1 LSGSPETSAAAAEV
15 PASRWINRLGL
26 GFMRALAGLPLPWL
40 RALGWLLGQGLHTVA
55 ARRRRIART
64 NWTLC
69 FPGASARETRRAVR
83 RHFVLFA
90 QAWLDRSWLWEG
102 RAEVVARRLSLT
114 GDLQALAGTRPTVLF
129 APHFVGMD
137 AGWTALTVHLPR
149 RCCGLYAPQLNPDVD
164 RWMAQGRQ
172 RFGDPHIVAM
182 RNGLKPL
189 VGALR
194 GGEPLY
200 LLPDMDYGSRDSVF
214 VPFFGVPAATIAS
227 LSRFARLAKAQVVP
241 VVSRLTP
248 QGYEVMVMPAW
259 ADFPTRDA
267 LADTALMNRR
277 LEGYIAA
284 MPEQYYWLHK
294 RFKTRPPGEAGFYG
308 GD

>member
-1 LSGSPETSAAAAEV
+1 MSVEPDVSPSEEA
-15 PASRWINRLGL
+15 PSRWRNRLGL
-26 GFMRALAGLPLPWL
+26 LFMRALAWLPLWAV

-64 NWTLC
+64 NWVLC
-69 FPGASARETRRAVR
+69 FPNASKRDTQRAVR

-102 RAEVVARRLSLT
+102 RPDVVARRLTLT

-129 APHFVGMD
+129 ASHFVGMD

-149 RCCGLYAPQLNPDVD
+149 RCCGLYAAQLNPDID

-182 RNGLKPL
+182 RGGLKPL
-189 VGALR
+189 VAALCS
-194 GGEPLY
+194 GEPLY

-227 LSRFARLAKAQVVP
+227 LSRFARLGDAQVVP

-248 QGYEVMVMPAW
+248 QGYEVTVMPAW
-259 ADFPTRDA
+259 SDFPTRDA

-277 LEGYIAA
+277 LEAYIAT
-284 MPEQYYWLHK
+284 MPEQYYWVHK
-294 RFKTRPPGEAGFYG
+294 RFKTRPPGGLSVYG
-308 GD
+308 KD

>member
-1 LSGSPETSAAAAEV
+1 MSASSDASTPAAL
-15 PASRWINRLGL
+15 PSRWSNRLGL
-26 GFMRALAGLPLPWL
+26 GLMRGLAWLPLPAV

-64 NWTLC
+64 NWRLC
-69 FPGASARETRRAVR
+69 FPAASEHDTRRAVR

-102 RAEVVARRLSLT
+102 RAEVVARRLTLT
-114 GDLQALAGTRPTVLF
+114 GDLGTLAGTRPTVLF

-149 RCCGLYAPQLNPDVD
+149 RCCGLYAAQLNPDVD

-189 VGALR
+189 VAALR

-227 LSRFARLAKAQVVP
+227 LSRFARLADAQVVP

-248 QGYEVMVMPAW
+248 QGYEVTVMSPW
-259 ADFPTRDA
+259 SGYPTRDA
-267 LADTALMNRR
+267 VADTALMNRR
-277 LEGYIAA
+277 LEGFIAA
-284 MPEQYYWLHK
+284 MPEQYYWVHK
-294 RFKTRPPGEAGFYG
+294 RFKTRPPGEPGLYG
-308 GD
+308 KD